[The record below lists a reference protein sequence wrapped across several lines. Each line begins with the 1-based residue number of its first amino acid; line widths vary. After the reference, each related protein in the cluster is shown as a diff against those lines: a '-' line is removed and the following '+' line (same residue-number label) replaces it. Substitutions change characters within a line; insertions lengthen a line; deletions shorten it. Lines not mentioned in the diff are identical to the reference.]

1 MRCPYLIIRGTRGVV
16 GFALGPSMGSGYIT
30 CSAEVGCRGSRFGF
44 VSHPSLG
51 EMYCV
56 YQTGET

>member
-1 MRCPYLIIRGTRGVV
+1 
-16 GFALGPSMGSGYIT
+16 MGSVHGT
-30 CSAEVGCRGSRFGF
+30 SSAEAVCRGSQFGF
-44 VSHPSLG
+44 VSHPSFG